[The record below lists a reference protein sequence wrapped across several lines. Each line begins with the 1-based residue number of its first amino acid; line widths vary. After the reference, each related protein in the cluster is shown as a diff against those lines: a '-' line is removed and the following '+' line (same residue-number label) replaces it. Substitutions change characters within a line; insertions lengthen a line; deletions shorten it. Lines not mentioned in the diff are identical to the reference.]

1 LRSWTWATDAVLLL
15 TSLGVFAVFIAI
27 VAGTWF
33 RPFPTAA
40 AIAHSPWAL
49 PGYAASSLL
58 RIVIAYGLSLVFALL
73 YGYAAASSPA
83 AERFLIPLLDVLQSL
98 PVLSFLPGVMLAM
111 AALAPHRQLG
121 LELASILLIFSGEVW
136 NLAFSFY
143 ASLRATPPELREA
156 ARLFGFSRWQR
167 FRQLDLPAAAISLT
181 WNSMMSVAG
190 GWFFLM
196 ACETY
201 VLGNRSFR
209 LPGIGSY
216 LAQAAAA
223 DDWTAIAWGLAAMVA
238 LIVLLDQLIW
248 RPAIAWSQKFR
259 LEQVESGPA
268 PSSWAWNWWRRSRLL
283 PGLESLWASLVRQ
296 PPPVKGVCSPRQER
310 RRRGFSAPLVWGG
323 RLLLVVAGGAAIY
336 GCWTLAALLRGI
348 TVSELARVGLS
359 LAATLARV
367 VATLAI
373 ATAWTL
379 PAGVAI
385 GTRPRWA
392 RLAQPLAQ
400 IAASV
405 PATALFPV
413 LLLVLT
419 GAGRG
424 LGLGSILLMLMGTQ
438 WYILFNVI
446 AGVAAIPGDLKEAAT
461 VFRFRRFENWRRLIL
476 PGIFPYLLTGWV
488 TAAGGAWN
496 ASIVAEYFQ
505 FRGHTLSTL
514 GIGALIS
521 QATSEGNMRLL
532 VAATLALAA
541 LVTAINRLVWRPLYR
556 LAARRFVWQA

>member
-1 LRSWTWATDAVLLL
+1 M
-15 TSLGVFAVFIAI
+15 AI

-33 RPFPTAA
+33 RPFPATLV
-40 AIAHSPWAL
+40 IARSPWAL
-49 PGYAASSLL
+49 PGYATDSLL
-58 RIVIAYGLSLVFALL
+58 RIVAAYGLSLGFALV
-73 YGYAAASSPA
+73 YGYAAASSA
-83 AERFLIPLLDVLQSL
+83 VAEQFLIPLLDVLQSL

-111 AALAPHRQLG
+111 SSLVPDRQLG

-136 NLAFSFY
+136 NMAFSFY
-143 ASLRATPPELREA
+143 ASLRSTPTELREA
-156 ARLFGFSRWQR
+156 AQLFGFSWWQR
-167 FRQLDLPAAAISLT
+167 FRQLDLPAAALSLV

-209 LPGIGSY
+209 LPGLGSY
-216 LAQAAAA
+216 LAQAADA
-223 DDWTAIAWGLAAMVA
+223 DDWTAIAWGLIAMVA
-238 LIVLLDQLIW
+238 LIVLLDQLVW
-248 RPAIAWSQKFR
+248 RPAIAWSHKFR
-259 LEQVESGPA
+259 SEQIESGPSPA
-268 PSSWAWNWWRRSRLL
+268 SWALGWWRRSRLL
-283 PGLESLWASLVRQ
+283 PWLGSRLALLRLPLRRGPAPARQ
-296 PPPVKGVCSPRQER
+296 R
-310 RRRGFSAPLVWGG
+310 RRHRAPWPPLLLRWSG
-323 RLLLVVAGGAAIY
+323 RLLFFAACAAAVYGGGKLAILLAGL
-336 GCWTLAALLRGI
+336 TL
-348 TVSELARVGLS
+348 SELAQVGWS
-359 LAATLARV
+359 LAATFARV
-367 VATLAI
+367 AATLAI
-373 ATAWTL
+373 ATAWTI

-413 LLLVLT
+413 LLLLLT
-419 GAGRG
+419 AAGYG

-446 AGVAAIPGDLKEAAT
+446 AGAVAIPGDLKEAAA
-461 VFRFRRFENWRRLIL
+461 VFHFRRLDKWRRLIL

-505 FRGHTLSTL
+505 FRGHTLTTV

-521 QATSEGNMRLL
+521 QATSEGNMHLL
-532 VAATLALAA
+532 VASTLALAA
-541 LVTAINRLVWRPLYR
+541 LVTALNRLLWRPLYR
-556 LAARRFVWQA
+556 LAARRFVWQS